1 MIVEALAFGA
11 AATITLAAVELSPGL
26 RRREGRRPFGI
37 LRRAGSRLLPG
48 AVTGPAD
55 LDRRLAEAG
64 RPGGIGAADLL
75 AAKTGAALVATAMGL
90 LAGAVLPGR
99 LALFAAIAA
108 PVLGFVLPDVWVA
121 RRRAERVAQIRRDMP
136 ALLDLLGVAVAGGLS
151 LPAALA
157 EVGRRSRSP
166 LARAWGGVGAQVTVG
181 GRLTD
186 ALESHRTELA
196 MPEVDSFVGALVR
209 AQRHGAPLGEALTA
223 QAREVR
229 LARRRMV
236 QEEAARAGPKMQLVV
251 ALLLVPSVMLL
262 VAAALITAL
271 VDGGAADALTGF

>member
-1 MIVEALAFGA
+1 MI
-11 AATITLAAVELSPGL
+11 
-26 RRREGRRPFGI
+26 
-37 LRRAGSRLLPG
+37 PG
-48 AVTGPAD
+48 AVAGPAE

-64 RPGGIGAADLL
+64 RPGGMGAADLL
-75 AAKTGAALVATAMGL
+75 AAKAGAALVVAAGGL
-90 LAGAVLPGR
+90 LAGAMLPGR
-99 LALFAAIAA
+99 LALLSAIAA
-108 PVLGFVLPDVWVA
+108 PVLGFVTPDVWLA
-121 RRRAERVAQIRRDMP
+121 RRRTERVAEIRRDMP

-166 LARAWGGVGAQVTVG
+166 LARQWGGVGAQVAVG
-181 GRLTD
+181 GRLAD
-186 ALESHRTELA
+186 ALEAHRTELA
-196 MPEVDSFVGALVR
+196 MPEVDAFVGALVR
-209 AQRHGAPLGEALTA
+209 AQRHGAPLAETLTA

-271 VDGGAADALTGF
+271 VDGGAADGLTDF